1 MEFDVP
7 IKRAFGA
14 LGAATVL
21 SLSALLLTAPAAQ
34 ADSGRGC
41 TKLTDKSGGT
51 AEVCK
56 TWTATDN
63 GYYKGT
69 WSIGVMT
76 SYTYVE
82 LSKDKAVS
90 QAIGSSGSYPR
101 LKEFWMRAC
110 SSLGTGC
117 SAWW

>member
-1 MEFDVP
+1 MLDK
-7 IKRAFGA
+7 KRRVISG
-14 LGAATVL
+14 LGIAAATAV
-21 SLSALLLTAPAAQ
+21 SALLLNAPAAQ
-34 ADSGRGC
+34 ADGGC
-41 TKLTDKSGGT
+41 TRLTDKSGGN

-56 TWTATDN
+56 TWTATSG

-82 LSKDKAVS
+82 LYKDGAVS
-90 QAIGSSGSYPR
+90 KATGSSGSYPH
-101 LKEFWMRAC
+101 LKKFWMRAC

>member
-1 MEFDVP
+1 MP

-21 SLSALLLTAPAAQ
+21 SLSALLLNAPAAQ
-34 ADSGRGC
+34 ADGSC

-51 AEVCK
+51 AQVCK
-56 TWTATDN
+56 TWNATSG
-63 GYYKGT
+63 GYYSGT

-82 LSKDKAVS
+82 LYKDGAVS
-90 QAIGSSGSYPR
+90 QATGSSGSYPH
-101 LKEFWMRAC
+101 LKKFWMRAC